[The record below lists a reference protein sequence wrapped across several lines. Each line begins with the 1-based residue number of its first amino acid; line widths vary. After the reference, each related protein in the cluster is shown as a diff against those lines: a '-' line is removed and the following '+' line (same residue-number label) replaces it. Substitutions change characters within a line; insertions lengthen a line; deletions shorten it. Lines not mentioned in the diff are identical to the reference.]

1 MNLSPDGN
9 YLYVPDLG
17 IDRIVIYRVD
27 VAAGTLTRVGDTA
40 TAPGAGHRHFTS
52 TRVGASPTSSTNS
65 TNQALSGR
73 HLSVGSDVP
82 IRRLKGG
89 AYPADDV
96 LIRCVHESL
105 QGHYRDQGILDGVPY
120 DDDPFPSGWE

>member
-40 TAPGAGHRHFTS
+40 TAPGAGHRHFTFHPRG
-52 TRVGASPTSSTNS
+52 RV
-65 TNQALSGR
+65 
-73 HLSVGSDVP
+73 
-82 IRRLKGG
+82 
-89 AYPADDV
+89 AYV
-96 LIRCVHESL
+96 INE
-105 QGHYRDQGILDGVPY
+105 LD
-120 DDDPFPSGWE
+120 